1 MNKEYEQIAQLVEKT
16 NYKYNI
22 EEDTIIYH
30 FSINKYSTEEGY
42 SSSKISQETLLNEMN
57 ESIVDLEAS
66 DYILFNDGDTM
77 MEIKNPNDD
86 IRVRIKER

>member
-1 MNKEYEQIAQLVEKT
+1 
-16 NYKYNI
+16 
-22 EEDTIIYH
+22 
-30 FSINKYSTEEGY
+30 
-42 SSSKISQETLLNEMN
+42 MN